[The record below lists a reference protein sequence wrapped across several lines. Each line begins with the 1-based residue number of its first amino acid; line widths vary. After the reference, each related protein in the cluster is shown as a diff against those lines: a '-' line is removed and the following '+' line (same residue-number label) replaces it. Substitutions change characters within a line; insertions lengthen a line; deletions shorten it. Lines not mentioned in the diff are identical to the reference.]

1 MTGAFCG
8 LILYLKEFSGLLLV
22 CCFCQVSFRYF
33 LLYFENTND
42 LLHFNFYI
50 DFLWKNNPHYFYF
63 YQESTWPIVVV
74 MLVPTKNSGSKLKQW
89 LWKIS
94 SKFNCYVKII
104 NYFQF
109 KKNSSHFDKEKLL
122 KSRIWCQICWGKS
135 MFWVIT

>member
-22 CCFCQVSFRYF
+22 CCFCQVSSQYF

-42 LLHFNFYI
+42 LLKFK
-50 DFLWKNNPHYFYF
+50 FLHWFFMKNRKNNPHYIYF
-63 YQESTWPIVVV
+63 CQESTWPIVVV

-94 SKFNCYVKII
+94 SKCNYYGKII
-104 NYFQF
+104 KHFQL
-109 KKNSSHFDKEKLL
+109 KKRSSHFIIEKSLC
-122 KSRIWCQICWGKS
+122 SS
-135 MFWVIT
+135 AN